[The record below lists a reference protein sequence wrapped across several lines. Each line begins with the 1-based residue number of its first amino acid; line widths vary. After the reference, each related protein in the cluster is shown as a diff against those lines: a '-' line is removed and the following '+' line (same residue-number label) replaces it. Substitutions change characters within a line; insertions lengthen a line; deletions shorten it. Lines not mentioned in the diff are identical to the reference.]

1 MMKANECWV
10 SGIKPLGYKLHISTT
25 TARGEI
31 EFSDYREAIAMQ
43 RAIRGG
49 SLAASLAT
57 CEARMQSDQANA
69 EFWRRLAGS
78 LRKARA
84 MI

>member
-1 MMKANECWV
+1 MPKDGDLVNACPHCGQQNCC
-10 SGIKPLGYKLHISTT
+10 
-25 TARGEI
+25 
-31 EFSDYREAIAMQ
+31 AM
-43 RAIRGG
+43 AGAAT
-49 SLAASLAT
+49 SAPASLLLDAAMRV
-57 CEARMQSDQANA
+57 CEARTRSDPANA

>member
-1 MMKANECWV
+1 MNA
-10 SGIKPLGYKLHISTT
+10 
-25 TARGEI
+25 
-31 EFSDYREAIAMQ
+31 Q
-43 RAIRGG
+43 RRDA
-49 SLAASLAT
+49 LAALRAMYPSAQGAARSAILQAIQAIDT
-57 CEARMQSDQANA
+57 CPLWAALEICEARMQSDPANA